1 MKIKIIVII
10 ISLLLFNTVV
20 VSAQS
25 ASDQYAYLLKAGNK
39 ELGALRYKYAIPYY
53 RAYLQKNKSSN
64 TTLQLIGDC
73 YYKMLRYDSALQV
86 YTSLKEKD
94 IAVLEKMAE
103 LYAWKQ
109 DYIGA
114 KNTYQQ
120 LMTQNKSVVR
130 KKFYEERLSGFEKLK
145 AFYKDSLDW
154 KLSFLSINT
163 AAHEFSPC
171 IFQQGLLF
179 VSNRKIAKLTPHAY
193 GWDGRGFEDIYWVKD
208 RASLFEINPNTIKK
222 EVEKN
227 MDFSIDKTP
236 ATSNDNNTL
245 AQRVVLSKPG
255 PAAIGVP
262 LFENVL
268 QGKGHSGP
276 MSITEDGNT
285 LYFTRN
291 RSEKIKGIHLLEI
304 CKVEKTSN
312 GWGKAKLLSL
322 NLKTASSYHPFIN
335 ASGTILYFAS
345 DREGSIGGAD
355 IYKVEKLNDSTW
367 SEVENMGSRVNT
379 SGDEVFPSLN
389 GDKLFFS
396 SNGWGGLGG
405 LDIFE
410 TTVAAPKNN
419 PSNLGYPLNSS
430 SDDFGYISTRN
441 GMEGYFSSNR
451 YSSDDLFGYKYE
463 QYYREL
469 TGTIMDAETRK
480 IKPGVQLKMYLL
492 NESGKKVL
500 VDSSESDAI
509 GHYKFSI
516 RPNEKYILTID
527 GTDEIIGDSSLEIA
541 TANNP
546 INKGIWLVYTNKPV
560 ITQTVTVPAPIAN
573 NWFDSLKNES
583 KFSFTIYHP
592 FDKAAYR
599 IVDEKIIQEVIQL
612 LKDHPDYQLQIV
624 SATDCM
630 GSQKYNQDLSE
641 RRARNVFS
649 HLSKS
654 VQDKTSIRWVSKNEL
669 KEPCEQDN
677 SYDKD
682 AQEINRYTYLFVST
696 K

>member
-1 MKIKIIVII
+1 MKIKTTVII
-10 ISLLLFNTVV
+10 ISLLLFKTVV

-25 ASDQYAYLLKAGNK
+25 SSDQYAYLLKAGNK
-39 ELGALRYKYAIPYY
+39 EVGALRYKYAIPYY

-64 TTLQLIGDC
+64 ATLQLIGDC
-73 YYKMLRYDSALQV
+73 YYKMLRYDSALQI

-94 IAVLEKMAE
+94 ISVLEKMAE

-109 DYIGA
+109 DYISA
-114 KNTYQQ
+114 KNTYQL
-120 LMTQNKSVVR
+120 LMTQNKSAVR
-130 KKFYEERLSGFEKLK
+130 KKFYEERLSGFDKLT

-154 KLSFLSINT
+154 KLKFLSINSS
-163 AAHEFSPC
+163 AHEFSPF
-171 IFQQGLLF
+171 IFQKGLLF
-179 VSNRKIAKLTPHAY
+179 VSNRKMAKLTPNAY
-193 GWDGRGFEDIYWVKD
+193 SWDGRGFEDIYWVKD

-227 MDFSIDKTP
+227 MEFSIDKTP

-245 AQRVVLSKPG
+245 AQRVILSKPG
-255 PAAIGVP
+255 PGSIDVP

-276 MSITEDGNT
+276 MSITEDGKT
-285 LYFTRN
+285 IYFSRN
-291 RSEKIKGIHLLEI
+291 RSEKISGIHLLEI

-312 GWGKAKLLSL
+312 GWGKPKPLSL
-322 NLKTASSYHPFIN
+322 NVKIASSYHPFIN
-335 ASGTILYFAS
+335 KSGSALYFVS
-345 DREGSIGGAD
+345 DREGGLGGAD

-367 SEVENMGSRVNT
+367 SEVENMGSRINT
-379 SGDEVFPSLN
+379 AGDEVFPN
-389 GDKLFFS
+389 VNEGKLFFS

-410 TTVAAPKNN
+410 TTPLPKNN
-419 PSNLGYPLNSS
+419 PTNMGYPVNSS
-430 SDDFGYISTRN
+430 SDDFGYVSIDEGR
-441 GMEGYFSSNR
+441 EGYFSSNR

-469 TGTIMDAETRK
+469 IGTIMGAETRK

-500 VDSSESDAI
+500 VDSTESDAL
-509 GHYKFSI
+509 GQYKFSI

-527 GTDEIIGDSSLEIA
+527 GTNEIIGDSSSEIA

-546 INKGIWLVYTNKPV
+546 VNRGVWVVHTNKPV
-560 ITQTVTVPAPIAN
+560 ISQTVTVPAPIAN

-599 IVDEKIIQEVIQL
+599 IVDEKIVQEVIQL
-612 LKDHPDYQLQIV
+612 LIDHPDYRLKIV
-624 SATDCM
+624 SATDCH
-630 GSQKYNQDLSE
+630 GSLSYNQALSE
-641 RRARNVFS
+641 RRARYVLS
-649 HLSKS
+649 RLSKS
-654 VQDKTSIRWVSKNEL
+654 LKARASIRWVSKLEL
-669 KEPCEQDN
+669 NEPCDQDN
-677 SYDKD
+677 GYDEKV
-682 AQEINRYTYLFVST
+682 QEINRYTYLFISNN
-696 K
+696 

>member
-1 MKIKIIVII
+1 MKIKITVII

-39 ELGALRYKYAIPYY
+39 EVGALRYKYAIPYY

-73 YYKMLRYDSALQV
+73 YYKMLRYDSALQI

-163 AAHEFSPC
+163 AAHEFSPF

-179 VSNRKIAKLTPHAY
+179 VSNRKMAKLTPNAY
-193 GWDGRGFEDIYWVKD
+193 SWDGRGFEDIYWVKD
-208 RASLFEINPNTIKK
+208 RASLFEINPNSIKK
-222 EVEKN
+222 EVERN
-227 MDFSIDKTP
+227 MEFSIDKTP

-245 AQRVVLSKPG
+245 VRRVILSKPG

-268 QGKGHSGP
+268 QGKGHSGS
-276 MSITEDGNT
+276 MSITEDGKT
-285 LYFTRN
+285 IYFSRN
-291 RSEKIKGIHLLEI
+291 RSEKINGIHLLEI

-312 GWGKAKLLSL
+312 GWGKPKPLSL
-322 NLKTASSYHPFIN
+322 NVKIASSYHPFIN
-335 ASGTILYFAS
+335 KSGSVLYFVS
-345 DREGSIGGAD
+345 DREGGLGVAD

-367 SEVENMGSRVNT
+367 SEVENMGSRINT
-379 SGDEVFPSLN
+379 AGDEVFPN
-389 GDKLFFS
+389 VNEGKLFFS

-410 TTVAAPKNN
+410 TTPLPKNN
-419 PSNLGYPLNSS
+419 PTNMGYPVNSS
-430 SDDFGYISTRN
+430 SDDFGYVSIDEGR
-441 GMEGYFSSNR
+441 EGYFSSNR

-463 QYYREL
+463 QYYNEL
-469 TGTIMDAETRK
+469 TGNLIGSEK
-480 IKPGVQLKMYLL
+480 KEVLQGIQLKLYLL
-492 NESGKKVL
+492 DGKGNKVL
-500 VDSSESDAI
+500 VDSTQSDPL
-509 GHYKFSI
+509 GHYKFKI
-516 RPNEKYILTID
+516 RPNEKYILTVD
-527 GTDEIIGDSSLEIA
+527 STDEIMGDNTGELA
-541 TANNP
+541 TLDSW
-546 INKGIWLVYTNKPV
+546 INRGIWVLQNKKTV
-560 ITQTVTVPAPIAN
+560 IPTSPIAK
-573 NWFDSLKNES
+573 NWVDSIKLES

-592 FDKAAYR
+592 FDKAVYR
-599 IVDEKIIQEVIQL
+599 QLDEKIVQEVIQL
-612 LKDHPDYQLQIV
+612 LTDHPEYRLKIV
-624 SATDCM
+624 SATDCH
-630 GSQKYNQDLSE
+630 GSMAYNQALSE
-641 RRARNVFS
+641 RRANYV
-649 HLSKS
+649 LSRLPKPIRAR
-654 VQDKTSIRWVSKNEL
+654 TSKRWVSKLEL
-669 KEPCEQDN
+669 KEPCDQDN
-677 SYDKD
+677 GYDEKI
-682 AQEINRYTYLFVST
+682 QEINRYTYLFISN